1 MAKIYLAVQPSSA
14 PSERIFSVASRLLS
28 AKRTAMDPEFAGKVF
43 FVSEN
48 WDWFEDQVNL
58 AQLEL
63 AEADGVE
70 DIDAE
75 N

>member
-1 MAKIYLAVQPSSA
+1 MSVVFQFLPSWPRSILLCNPVQA

-58 AQLEL
+58 AL
-63 AEADGVE
+63 GV
-70 DIDAE
+70 D
-75 N
+75 